1 MATQKLFTTFLLTVI
16 LVTLLNDNNTTEAR
30 YLPTRSSSDR
40 IDKLKELLKEVSKI
54 RKVTTSFRSFLS
66 LL

>member
-1 MATQKLFTTFLLTVI
+1 MPSLKILTTLMVLIFI
-16 LVTLLNDNNTTEAR
+16 ALLNDNNQTEAR

-54 RKVTTSFRSFLS
+54 LKV
-66 LL
+66 